1 MPPVDLDFQPRTRL
15 VFGANSVDR
24 LGELALELGARRVFV
39 VSDPGIVR
47 AGHTERG
54 LAALRRSSLETMLF
68 DGTQE
73 NPTTETVSRALDVA
87 EGFQPDL
94 IVGLGGGSSMDCAKG
109 VNFLYSCGGR
119 MQDYWGRGKATGPML
134 PMIGVPTT
142 AGTGS
147 EAQSFALI
155 SDAETHVKMACG
167 DPRAACAVA
176 VLDPTLTVTQPRM
189 VTALTGLDA
198 MTHALETWVTR
209 PRNAISTI
217 YSREGWRLLHQ
228 NFARVLDDP
237 TDVEARGNMQLGA
250 FFAGL
255 AIETS
260 MLGAAHALANPL
272 TAEYSVVHGQAVSLM
287 LPHVIEY
294 NAAEFGHL
302 YAELT
307 ASTNGGP
314 VKSTGGAAAL
324 ADFFRM
330 QTSKS
335 GLKTRLAELNI
346 QRDSLPRLASAAA
359 QQWTAGFNPRM
370 VKEADLLLLYE
381 QAF

>member
-24 LGELALELGARRVFV
+24 LGVLAQELGAHRVFV

-54 LAALRRSSLETMLF
+54 LAALRRVGLATMLF

-73 NPTTETVSRALDVA
+73 NPTTETVARALDVA
-87 EGFQPDL
+87 ESFQPDL

-237 TDVEARGNMQLGA
+237 TDLDARGNMQLGA

-272 TAEYSVVHGQAVSLM
+272 TAEYSIVHGQAVSLM

-294 NAAEFGHL
+294 NAAEFGDL